1 MGLGDV
7 RLALVLGAVAG
18 WNGPGRAAVSIFLG
32 FVVGSAL
39 GIGLALRKGKMK
51 GVKMPFG
58 PSLIAGAFI
67 AVLWGGNLWHWY
79 RGLMGL

>member
-1 MGLGDV
+1 VHWHG
-7 RLALVLGAVAG
+7 RTSAAG
-18 WNGPGRAAVSIFLG
+18 WYGPGRAAVGLLLG
-32 FVVGSAL
+32 FVIGSVL
-39 GIGLALRKGKMK
+39 GIGWALRKGKMK

-67 AVLWGGNLWHWY
+67 AVLWGGNLWNWWNWY